1 MEIIYNNIGSE
12 MNKVLQQGM
21 TKKQIKQE
29 ARDKARDRLEK
40 IVGVYDQE
48 IYCIIRHVSQS
59 GMTRHISFFN
69 IVSGEPFFLNGLIS
83 DYLDYKMN
91 KYHDAIVVG
100 GCGMDMAFSVV
111 NHLQEQ
117 LNYENKKDYPNDNFD
132 LRLSHRI
139 I

>member
-1 MEIIYNNIGSE
+1 MDTIV
-12 MNKVLQQGM
+12 KDTR

-40 IVGVYDQE
+40 IVGVYDQD
-48 IYCIIRHVSQS
+48 IFCIIRHVSQS

-69 IVSGEPFFLNGLIS
+69 IVSGQPFFLDGLIR
-83 DYLDYKMN
+83 DYLGYRYN
-91 KYHDAIVVG
+91 KTYTGLVVE

-111 NHLQEQ
+111 NHLQVQMSHDKNCYWKE
-117 LNYENKKDYPNDNFD
+117 YNF
-132 LRLSHRI
+132 RHRI